1 MVLLRLVFLLFL
13 LKIISSKPCDDLV
26 FCDDPP
32 QDQAK
37 EERCDDP
44 VFCDDPPPESD
55 DEVVLRQS
63 EAQAEC
69 CDDPV
74 FCSCVKNDD
83 KECLTIEDINNAVFE
98 TDTRYVER

>member
-32 QDQAK
+32 QDQDDD
-37 EERCDDP
+37 RCDDP
-44 VFCDDPPPESD
+44 VFCDDPPPES
-55 DEVVLRQS
+55 VVLRQS

-74 FCSCVKNDD
+74 FCSCDD